1 MPYVAETIAR
11 LKKSAPAEVEFYQ
24 AVEEVLTSLRPLL
37 DKNPKYRKHGI
48 IERIVEPERQIS
60 FRVSWIDDKGHVQVN
75 KGYRVQ
81 YSSAIGPYKGGIRFH
96 PTVYSGICLL
106 YTSRCV

>member
-48 IERIVEPERQIS
+48 IAVSYTHLDVYKRQ
-60 FRVSWIDDKGHVQVN
+60 
-75 KGYRVQ
+75 
-81 YSSAIGPYKGGIRFH
+81 
-96 PTVYSGICLL
+96 
-106 YTSRCV
+106 